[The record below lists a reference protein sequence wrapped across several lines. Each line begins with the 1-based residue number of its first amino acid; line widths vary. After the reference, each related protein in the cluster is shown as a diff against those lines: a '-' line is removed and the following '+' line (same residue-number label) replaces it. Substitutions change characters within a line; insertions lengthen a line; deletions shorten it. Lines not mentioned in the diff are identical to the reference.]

1 MSTPLSS
8 VCEERVYAKVFR
20 DYAKVVRNFILF
32 KCGNEA
38 QADDLTQDAFVKL
51 WKNCAKVPLDKV
63 KSFLFTVVKN
73 DFFNE
78 VAHQKVKLKFQQ
90 TKKDTVNKEEIDGEL
105 KIAVK
110 VGLFEIKGEATV
122 ETKDNSEY
130 HMNEIKVTS
139 YTDFIIEKQPT
150 TIPKTIELKKLRGM
164 LVKEDSVAGG
174 YDLMDIVALKIIE
187 RSKIKTRV
195 IQSDIKTLEKAV
207 KGLAVGT
214 EIVLPKK

>member
-90 TKKDTVNKEEIDGEL
+90 TKKDTVNKETPEFVLREKEFQQEL
-105 KIAVK
+105 NDAI
-110 VGLFEIKGEATV
+110 
-122 ETKDNSEY
+122 NSLSEKQREVFLL
-130 HMNEIKVTS
+130 NR
-139 YTDFIIEKQPT
+139 IEK
-150 TIPKTIELKKLRGM
+150 KKYKEIAEMLDISQKAVEKRMHLALLHLRT
-164 LVKEDSVAGG
+164 
-174 YDLMDIVALKIIE
+174 
-187 RSKIKTRV
+187 KIKNYK
-195 IQSDIKTLEKAV
+195 I
-207 KGLAVGT
+207 
-214 EIVLPKK
+214 